1 MKPRLLDQ
9 STKGSFHFNISQV
22 AKMINVSPSTLRLWE
37 QRGLTR
43 PHRTESGYRVYLLE
57 DVERLKQIHQLRV
70 GQNLNPDAIR
80 HLLGTVEQANG
91 TRTSLENGSNS
102 IAARLRK
109 LRQQRGLTL
118 SEAAEKAG
126 LSPSFLS
133 CVERGQANASVA
145 SLQKLSVLYDTNVL
159 AFFNKAKSSRKLV
172 RPHQRKSISNEP
184 GITIELL
191 AEGEPAMEPHLF
203 HIAPGASSGGSYHHE
218 GEEFI
223 YVVSG
228 SCEFWL
234 DEVEHYRLEAGDSL
248 YFSSQQTHR
257 WNNVSKR
264 EAVLLW
270 INTPPTF

>member
-1 MKPRLLDQ
+1 
-9 STKGSFHFNISQV
+9 
-22 AKMINVSPSTLRLWE
+22 MINVSPSTLRLWE
-37 QRGLTR
+37 QRGLAR
-43 PHRTESGYRVYLLE
+43 PHRTESGYRVYHLE
-57 DVERLKQIHQLRV
+57 DVERLKHIHQMRV
-70 GQNLNPDAIR
+70 GQNLNPDAIK
-80 HLLGTVEQANG
+80 HLLGAVEQANG
-91 TRTSLENGSNS
+91 PKPEEQKATNS

-118 SEAAEKAG
+118 QEAAQKSG

-145 SLQKLSVLYDTNVL
+145 SLQKLSVLYDANVL
-159 AFFNKAKSSRKLV
+159 TFFSKAKKSRKLV
-172 RPHQRKSISNEP
+172 RPNQRKSISNEP
-184 GITIELL
+184 GIRIELL
-191 AEGEPAMEPHLF
+191 AEGDTAMEPHLF

-218 GEEFI
+218 GEEYI
-223 YVVSG
+223 YVING

-234 DEVEHYRLEAGDSL
+234 DEVEHYRLEPGDSL

-257 WNNVSKR
+257 WNNVGNV

>member
-1 MKPRLLDQ
+1 MASRTRNHG
-9 STKGSFHFNISQV
+9 SKGEFHFTISQV

-37 QRGLTR
+37 QRGLAR
-43 PHRTESGYRVYLLE
+43 PHRTESGYRVYQPE
-57 DVERLKQIHQLRV
+57 DVEKLKHIHQLRV
-70 GQNLNPDAIR
+70 DKHLNPDAIK
-80 HLLGTVEQANG
+80 HLMGPVKPVNG
-91 TRTSLENGSNS
+91 SNLAAEKASNS
-102 IAARLRK
+102 IAARLRR

-118 SEAAEKAG
+118 ADAAQRAG

-159 AFFNKAKSSRKLV
+159 AFFGKAKKVSKLV
-172 RPHQRKSISNEP
+172 RPAQRKRISNEP

-191 AEGEPAMEPHLF
+191 AEGETAMEPHLF

-218 GEEFI
+218 GEEYI
-223 YVVSG
+223 YVISG

-234 DEVEHYRLEAGDSL
+234 DEVEHYRLQPGDSL
-248 YFSSQQTHR
+248 YFSSRQTHR
-257 WNNVSKR
+257 WNNVSEQ

-270 INTPPTF
+270 VNTPPTF

>member
-1 MKPRLLDQ
+1 MA
-9 STKGSFHFNISQV
+9 TKLNNSSAAGSVHFTISQV

-37 QRGLTR
+37 QRGLAR
-43 PHRTESGYRVYLLE
+43 PHRTESGYRVYHLE
-57 DVERLKQIHQLRV
+57 DVERLKHIHQLRV
-70 GQNLNPDAIR
+70 GQNLNPDAIK
-80 HLLGTVEQANG
+80 HLLGTAG
-91 TRTSLENGSNS
+91 AAAATRPEEEKAFNAIS
-102 IAARLRK
+102 ARLRK

-118 SEAAEKAG
+118 ADAAHKSG

-159 AFFNKAKSSRKLV
+159 TFFSKSRKSRKLV
-172 RPHQRKSISNEP
+172 RPHQRKSISNQP

-191 AEGEPAMEPHLF
+191 AEGETAMEPHLF

-223 YVVSG
+223 YVISG

-234 DEVEHYRLEAGDSL
+234 DEVEHYRLQPGDSL

-257 WNNVSKR
+257 WSNVR
-264 EAVLLW
+264 DVEAVLLW

>member
-1 MKPRLLDQ
+1 MTTNRLDTA
-9 STKGSFHFNISQV
+9 TKGSFHFTISQV

-37 QRGLTR
+37 QRGLAR
-43 PHRTESGYRVYLLE
+43 PHRTESGYRVYRLE
-57 DVERLKQIHQLRV
+57 DVERLKQIHHLRV
-70 GQNLNPDAIR
+70 DQNLNPDAIR
-80 HLLGTVEQANG
+80 HLLGTVDQANG
-91 TRTSLENGSNS
+91 QKSAETPETNP

-118 SEAAEKAG
+118 LEAASQAG

-159 AFFNKAKSSRKLV
+159 AFFSKAKTRSKLV
-172 RPHQRKSISNEP
+172 RPQQRKSISNEP
-184 GITIELL
+184 GIRIELL
-191 AEGEPAMEPHLF
+191 AEGETAMEPHLF

-218 GEEFI
+218 GEEYI
-223 YVVSG
+223 YVIAG

-234 DEVEHYRLEAGDSL
+234 DEVEHYRLERGDSL
-248 YFSSQQTHR
+248 YFSSHQTHR
-257 WNNVSKR
+257 WSNVSDV